1 VADVSADGNARDD
14 DGWVMAR
21 EQVMMKSKGNR
32 RVSPAVL
39 ACFWASLFAM
49 LCAPSAVAHNGPPFP
64 IITDQHV
71 GPYIISLWTHPDLGI
86 GTFFVMVDPVP
97 GGTVPKDLKIQIG
110 VQPASG
116 RLAEV
121 VYSAWHVDLRGQV
134 EYKTEVQFDQQE
146 NWKVRLI
153 LTSSAGGGEA
163 ISQVVP
169 TPAGFGRWDLL
180 LYLLPF
186 LGVGFLWITAI
197 TKRRRLRKIR
207 TAQLS

>member
-1 VADVSADGNARDD
+1 MADVSADGNARDD
-14 DGWVMAR
+14 DGWMMAR
-21 EQVMMKSKGNR
+21 KRATMKGKGNR
-32 RVSPAVL
+32 RLSPVVL

-49 LCAPSAVAHNGPPFP
+49 LCVPSAAAHNGPPFP

-86 GTFFVMVDPVP
+86 GIFFVMVDPAP

-121 VYSAWHVDLRGQV
+121 VYSAWHVDLRGQM

-186 LGVGFLWITAI
+186 LVVGFLWITAI
-197 TKRRRLRKIR
+197 AKRRRLRKVQA
-207 TAQLS
+207 TQLS

>member
-1 VADVSADGNARDD
+1 MECTELRMNGTGNH
-14 DGWVMAR
+14 
-21 EQVMMKSKGNR
+21 
-32 RVSPAVL
+32 RVLRTLL
-39 ACFWASLFAM
+39 ACLLAGLLLMF
-49 LCAPSAVAHNGPPFP
+49 CAPNAVAHNGPPFP
-64 IITDQHV
+64 IITDQRV
-71 GPYIISLWTHPDLGI
+71 GPYIISLWTHPDLGV

-110 VQPASG
+110 VQPASS

-121 VYSAWHVDLRGQV
+121 VYSAWPLDLRGQV

-153 LTSSAGGGEA
+153 LASSAGGGEA
-163 ISQVVP
+163 TSQVVP

-186 LGVGFLWITAI
+186 LGVGFLWVTAI
-197 TKRRRLRKIR
+197 TKRRRLRKLR
-207 TAQLS
+207 AQQVS

>member
-1 VADVSADGNARDD
+1 M
-14 DGWVMAR
+14 MAR
-21 EQVMMKSKGNR
+21 KRVMMNSKGNR
-32 RVSPAVL
+32 RVWLAVL
-39 ACFWASLFAM
+39 ACFWTSLLAT
-49 LCAPSAVAHNGPPFP
+49 LCAPSAAAHNGPPFP

-197 TKRRRLRKIR
+197 SKRRRLRKTR
-207 TAQLS
+207 ATQLS

>member
-1 VADVSADGNARDD
+1 M
-14 DGWVMAR
+14 MAR
-21 EQVMMKSKGNR
+21 KRVMRNSKGNR
-32 RVSPAVL
+32 RVSLGAVV
-39 ACFWASLFAM
+39 CSWTSLFAM
-49 LCAPSAVAHNGPPFP
+49 LYAPSAAAHNGPPFP
-64 IITDQHV
+64 IITDQRV

-121 VYSAWHVDLRGQV
+121 VYSAWDVDLRGQV
-134 EYKTEVQFDQQE
+134 EYKTEVQFDKQE

-186 LGVGFLWITAI
+186 LGVSALWINAVA
-197 TKRRRLRKIR
+197 KRRRLRKVR
-207 TAQLS
+207 ATQLS

>member
-1 VADVSADGNARDD
+1 MEHIEPSMNRT
-14 DGWVMAR
+14 
-21 EQVMMKSKGNR
+21 SKG
-32 RVSPAVL
+32 RVLRTLL
-39 ACFWASLFAM
+39 ACLQMSL
-49 LCAPSAVAHNGPPFP
+49 LTILGVPSAAAHNGPPFP
-64 IITDQHV
+64 IITDQRV
-71 GPYIISLWTHPDLGI
+71 GPYIVSLWTHPDLGT
-86 GTFFVMVDPVP
+86 GLFFVMIDPLP
-97 GGTVPKDLKIQIG
+97 GGTIPKDLKVQIG

-121 VYSAWHVDLRGQV
+121 VYSASLQDLRGQV

-153 LTSSAGGGEA
+153 LASSAGGGEA

-186 LGVGFLWITAI
+186 LGVGFLWVTAI
-197 TKRRRLRKIR
+197 TKRRRLRKTR
-207 TAQLS
+207 AQQAS

>member
-1 VADVSADGNARDD
+1 MKGTGNYRASRALLAWLSACLLSMFGVPRA
-14 DGWVMAR
+14 A
-21 EQVMMKSKGNR
+21 
-32 RVSPAVL
+32 
-39 ACFWASLFAM
+39 
-49 LCAPSAVAHNGPPFP
+49 AHNGPPFP
-64 IITDQHV
+64 IITDQRV
-71 GPYIISLWTHPDLGI
+71 GPYIISLWTHPDLGT

-121 VYSAWHVDLRGQV
+121 VYSAWLLDLRGQV

-153 LTSSAGGGEA
+153 LASSAGGGEA

-186 LGVGFLWITAI
+186 LGVGFLWASAI
-197 TKRRRLRKIR
+197 TKRRRLRKVADAAGFVR
-207 TAQLS
+207 FCGYAFCVRD

>member
-1 VADVSADGNARDD
+1 MADVSADGYARDY
-14 DGWVMAR
+14 DGWMMAR
-21 EQVMMKSKGNR
+21 MRVMMKSKCNR
-32 RVSPAVL
+32 QVSPAAL
-39 ACFWASLFAM
+39 ACFRMILLAM
-49 LCAPSAVAHNGPPFP
+49 LCAPCAVAHNGPPFP

-86 GTFFVMVDPVP
+86 GTFFVMVDPAP

-121 VYSAWHVDLRGQV
+121 LYSAWHVDLRGQA

-146 NWKVRLI
+146 NWNVRLI

-197 TKRRRLRKIR
+197 AKRRRLRKVR
-207 TAQLS
+207 ATQLS